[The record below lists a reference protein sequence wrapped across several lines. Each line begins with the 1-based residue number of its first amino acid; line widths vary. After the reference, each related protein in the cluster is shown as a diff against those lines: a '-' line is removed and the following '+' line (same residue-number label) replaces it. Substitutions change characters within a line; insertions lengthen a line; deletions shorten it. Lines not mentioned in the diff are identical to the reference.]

1 MKLDYIF
8 KFCRKNKYISLEQ
21 YGDMK
26 YLSDG
31 VVTVLVQGISPQ
43 WEIDDYFTAMGIEEE
58 SREKYQAYDCTNE
71 QNPKIEVEEL
81 DRLSALTFTIGSGSE
96 IYKLFTRTDGRIMVL
111 NTKYITV
118 FRDEFAVE
126 YYSRGALDYIFVV
139 SRGICVGIITATSL
153 NMQQLTEFAGI
164 IRDGF
169 KRNYETNFMDNGGQ
183 IEITD

>member
-8 KFCRKNKYISLEQ
+8 KFCRKNKYISLKQ

-31 VVTVLVQGISPQ
+31 EVTVLVQGISPQ
-43 WEIDDYFTAMGIEEE
+43 WEIDDYFTAMGIDEA

-71 QNPKIEVEEL
+71 QDPEIEVKEL
-81 DRLSALTFTIGSGSE
+81 DKLSALPFTIGSGSE
-96 IYKLFTRTDGRIMVL
+96 IYKLFTRTDGRIMIL
-111 NTKYITV
+111 NTKYITA
-118 FRDEFAVE
+118 FRDEFAIE
-126 YYSRGALDYIFVV
+126 YYSRGDGYLIFVV
-139 SRGICVGIITATSL
+139 SRGICVGIITATSM
-153 NMQQLTEFAGI
+153 NMQQLTEFARI